1 MNTLQKLQQLPS
13 TKAEQKAFAESAVNE
28 ILAGDYGIIEAVALI
43 NAIKGT
49 FDQILKDPKIT
60 YSIQSELDKYKEKT
74 IDFNSFTIT
83 KAQRTTWAFDSDP
96 VWQELKQRLTNR
108 EEAMKLAA
116 KSIDKMFDS
125 EGSEIPPA
133 TSKTAEYFT
142 IKLK

>member
-43 NAIKGT
+43 NAIKGA
-49 FDQILKDPKIT
+49 FDAILKDPKIVNT
-60 YSIQSELDKYKEKT
+60 MQTELSKYPEKT
-74 IDFNSFTIT
+74 IEFHNFTVT
-83 KAQRTTWAFDSDP
+83 KAERTTWNYEHDP

-125 EGSEIPPA
+125 EGSEIPPP

>member
-1 MNTLQKLQQLPS
+1 MSTLQRLQQLPS

-43 NAIKGT
+43 NAIKGA
-49 FDQILKDPKIT
+49 FDAILKDPKIT

-74 IDFNSFTIT
+74 IDFSSFTIT

-108 EEAMKLAA
+108 
-116 KSIDKMFDS
+116 
-125 EGSEIPPA
+125 
-133 TSKTAEYFT
+133 
-142 IKLK
+142 

>member
-43 NAIKGT
+43 NAIKGA
-49 FDQILKDPKIT
+49 FDAILKDPKIVNT
-60 YSIQSELDKYKEKT
+60 MQTELSKYPEKT
-74 IDFNSFTIT
+74 IEFHNFTVT
-83 KAQRTTWAFDSDP
+83 KAERTTWNYEHDP

>member
-13 TKAEQKAFAESAVNE
+13 TKTEQKAFAESAVNE

-43 NAIKGT
+43 NAIKGA

-74 IDFNSFTIT
+74 IDFSSFTIT

-108 EEAMKLAA
+108 ENAMKLAA
-116 KSIDKMFDS
+116 KSIDKMFDQ

-133 TSKTAEYFT
+133 TSNTSEYFT

>member
-49 FDQILKDPKIT
+49 FDQILKDPKIV

-74 IDFNSFTIT
+74 IDFSSFTIT
-83 KAQRTTWAFDSDP
+83 KAQRTTWKFDVDP

-125 EGSEIPPA
+125 EGSEITPA
-133 TSKTAEYFT
+133 TSKTSEYFT

>member
-43 NAIKGT
+43 NAIRGT

-74 IDFNSFTIT
+74 IDFSSFTIT
-83 KAQRTTWAFDSDP
+83 KAQRTTWAYDSDP
-96 VWQELKQRLTNR
+96 VWKELKQHLTNR
-108 EEAMKLAA
+108 EESMKLAA
-116 KSIDKMFDS
+116 KSIDKMFDQ

-133 TSKTAEYFT
+133 TIKTAEYFT

>member
-1 MNTLQKLQQLPS
+1 MSTLQKLQQLPS

-43 NAIKGT
+43 NAIKGA
-49 FDQILKDPKIT
+49 FDQILKDPKIVNT
-60 YSIQSELDKYKEKT
+60 MKTELSKYPEKT
-74 IDFNSFTIT
+74 IEFQNFTVT
-83 KAQRTTWAFDSDP
+83 KAERTTWNYEHDP
-96 VWQELKQRLTNR
+96 VWNELKQRLTNR

-133 TSKTAEYFT
+133 VSKTAEYHT